1 MKSKSAN
8 VHLPPRYC
16 TQDKL
21 CPLMRG
27 WKPTPC
33 GGVLFGVIGVGV
45 SEQNAQSKCLRSPF
59 CSRMIPGR
67 SCVDKAQDVMQ
78 WEPGA
83 HGQGRREPGLSGA
96 SFPGAGACKSCI
108 RLPVLPLTSKELR
121 SPHSTLTVRLKLSNL
136 KNQ

>member
-1 MKSKSAN
+1 M
-8 VHLPPRYC
+8 
-16 TQDKL
+16 
-21 CPLMRG
+21 
-27 WKPTPC
+27 
-33 GGVLFGVIGVGV
+33 
-45 SEQNAQSKCLRSPF
+45 
-59 CSRMIPGR
+59 
-67 SCVDKAQDVMQ
+67 DKAQDVMQ

-96 SFPGAGACKSCI
+96 SFPGAGAWKACI